1 VCAGVRDADAV
12 SMPATLT
19 PPNGSSPEI
28 ERELHEL
35 EDANDALDQRTGNLE
50 LRGTFGTLFVV
61 FSLAVALAALTVA
74 LVSAGDNKTVTVLQA
89 AKPAPA
95 AATPPAAITPG
106 LVNVKLGEM
115 FVRPNVTQGAAGK
128 VTFHVQN
135 TGKLVHEMI
144 VGKAPIKGPLA
155 TGKMSEATSVGEVAE
170 LKPGTAGSVK
180 LSLKPGTY
188 ILYCN
193 VPGHFAAGQHVA
205 FTVTKS

>member
-1 VCAGVRDADAV
+1 
-12 SMPATLT
+12 MPTT
-19 PPNGSSPEI
+19 FKPRNGSSPEV

-50 LRGTFGTLFVV
+50 LRGTFGTLFVF
-61 FSLAVALAALTVA
+61 FSLAVALAALAVA
-74 LVSAGDNKTVTVLQA
+74 LVSAGSSRKTVTVLQA

-95 AATPPAAITPG
+95 AAAPASGTASPVTPG
-106 LVNVKLGEM
+106 SVSVKLGEM
-115 FVRPNVTQGAAGK
+115 FVRPDVTQGAAGK

>member
-1 VCAGVRDADAV
+1 
-12 SMPATLT
+12 MPATIT
-19 PPNGSSPEI
+19 PTNGSAPEV
-28 ERELHEL
+28 ERELHDL

-61 FSLAVALAALTVA
+61 FSLAVAIAALTVA
-74 LVSAGDNKTVTVLQA
+74 LATAGNKKTVTVLQA
-89 AKPAPA
+89 TPAPA
-95 AATPPAAITPG
+95 AAAPSAATSSPVTPG
-106 LVNVKLGEM
+106 VVNVKLGEM
-115 FVRPNVTQGAAGK
+115 FVRPDVTQGAAGK

-135 TGKLVHEMI
+135 SGKLVHEMI

>member
-1 VCAGVRDADAV
+1 
-12 SMPATLT
+12 MPATIT
-19 PPNGSSPEI
+19 PPDGSAPQVEM
-28 ERELHEL
+28 ELHDL

-50 LRGTFGTLFVV
+50 LRGTFSTLFVF
-61 FSLAVALAALTVA
+61 FSLAIAIAALTVA
-74 LVSAGDNKTVTVLQA
+74 LATAGNKKTVTVQQA
-89 AKPAPA
+89 APAPA
-95 AATPPAAITPG
+95 AAAPSAATSSPVTPG
-106 LVNVKLGEM
+106 VVNVKLGEM

-128 VTFHVQN
+128 VTFRVQN
-135 TGKLVHEMI
+135 TGTLVHEMI
-144 VGKAPIKGPLA
+144 VGKAPIRGPLA
-155 TGKMSEATSVGEVAE
+155 SGKMSEATSVGEVAE

>member
-1 VCAGVRDADAV
+1 
-12 SMPATLT
+12 MPATIT
-19 PPNGSSPEI
+19 PPNGSPPVV
-28 ERELHEL
+28 ERELHDL

-50 LRGTFGTLFVV
+50 LRGTFGTLFVF
-61 FSLAVALAALTVA
+61 FSLAVAIAALTVA
-74 LVSAGDNKTVTVLQA
+74 LVTAGNEKTVTVLQA
-89 AKPAPA
+89 TPAPA
-95 AATPPAAITPG
+95 ATAPSGATSSPATTG
-106 LVNVKLGEM
+106 VVSVKLGEM
-115 FVRPNVTQGAAGK
+115 FVRPDVTQGAAGK
-128 VTFHVQN
+128 VTFHVKN

-193 VPGHFAAGQHVA
+193 VPGHFSAGQHVA

>member
-1 VCAGVRDADAV
+1 
-12 SMPATLT
+12 MPTTLT
-19 PPNGSSPEI
+19 PLNGSSPEV

-50 LRGTFGTLFVV
+50 LRGTLGTLFAF
-61 FSLAVALAALTVA
+61 FSLAIALAALTVA
-74 LVSAGDNKTVTVLQA
+74 LVSAGNKKTVTVLQA
-89 AKPAPA
+89 AKPGPA
-95 AATPPAAITPG
+95 AAAPSTAVTAG
-106 LVNVKLGEM
+106 VVDVKLGEM
-115 FVRPNVTQGAAGK
+115 FVRPNVTQGAAGQ

-155 TGKMSEATSVGEVAE
+155 TGKMSEGTSVGEVAE

-188 ILYCN
+188 VLYCN
-193 VPGHFAAGQHVA
+193 VPGHFAAGQHAA
-205 FTVTKS
+205 FTVTAS

>member
-1 VCAGVRDADAV
+1 
-12 SMPATLT
+12 MPTTLT
-19 PPNGSSPEI
+19 PVNGTSPEV

-50 LRGTFGTLFVV
+50 MRGIFGTLFA
-61 FSLAVALAALTVA
+61 FFALAVALAALTVA
-74 LVSAGDNKTVTVLQA
+74 LVSSGNKKTVTVLQA
-89 AKPAPA
+89 ATPAPA
-95 AATPPAAITPG
+95 AAAPATGTASPVTPG
-106 LVNVKLGEM
+106 SVNVKLGEM
-115 FVRPNVTQGAAGK
+115 FVRPDVTQGAAGK

-135 TGKLVHEMI
+135 TGKLIHEMI
-144 VGKAPIKGPLA
+144 VGRPPIKGPLA
-155 TGKMSEATSVGEVAE
+155 SGKMSEATSVGEVAE

-193 VPGHFAAGQHVA
+193 IPGHFAAGQHVA

>member
-1 VCAGVRDADAV
+1 
-12 SMPATLT
+12 MPTTIT
-19 PPNGSSPEI
+19 PANGSSPEV

-50 LRGTFGTLFVV
+50 LRGTFGTLFIF

-74 LVSAGDNKTVTVLQA
+74 LVSAGSKKTVTVLQA

-95 AATPPAAITPG
+95 ALAPASPVTPG
-106 LVNVKLGEM
+106 SVSVKLGEM
-115 FVRPNVTQGAAGK
+115 FVRPDVTQGAAGN

-144 VGKAPIKGPLA
+144 VGKAPINGPLT
-155 TGKMSEATSVGEVAE
+155 TGKMSEATKVGEVAE
-170 LKPGTAGSVK
+170 LKPGAAGSVK
-180 LSLKPGTY
+180 LSLKPGRY
-188 ILYCN
+188 VLFCN

>member
-1 VCAGVRDADAV
+1 
-12 SMPATLT
+12 MPTTIT
-19 PPNGSSPEI
+19 PPNGSAPEI

-50 LRGTFGTLFVV
+50 LRGTFGTLFAF

-74 LVSAGDNKTVTVLQA
+74 LVSAGGKKTVTVLQA

-95 AATPPAAITPG
+95 AAAPAAAAAVPG
-106 LVNVKLGEM
+106 SVSVKLGEM
-115 FVRPNVTQGAAGK
+115 FVRPDVTQGAAGK

-135 TGKLVHEMI
+135 TGKLIHEMI
-144 VGKAPIKGPLA
+144 VGRPPIKGPLA
-155 TGKMSEATSVGEVAE
+155 TGKMSEATSVGEVAV

-193 VPGHFAAGQHVA
+193 IPGHFAAGQHVA